1 VREALL
7 DTDMLSEVIKGRD
20 ASVRD
25 RARAYL
31 TRYRQLT
38 TSSLTLLEIA
48 YGFARKGRST
58 ELEAYLLHLA
68 HVRVLSFES
77 DEGELAGRILGEL
90 ERTGRSIGQ
99 LDPMIAA
106 IAITRQLVL
115 VTGNGS
121 DYQHVINAGY
131 RLDLENWRDAS
142 AP

>member
-58 ELEAYLLHLA
+58 ELEAYLLHL
-68 HVRVLSFES
+68 R
-77 DEGELAGRILGEL
+77 
-90 ERTGRSIGQ
+90 
-99 LDPMIAA
+99 M
-106 IAITRQLVL
+106 
-115 VTGNGS
+115 
-121 DYQHVINAGY
+121 
-131 RLDLENWRDAS
+131 
-142 AP
+142 